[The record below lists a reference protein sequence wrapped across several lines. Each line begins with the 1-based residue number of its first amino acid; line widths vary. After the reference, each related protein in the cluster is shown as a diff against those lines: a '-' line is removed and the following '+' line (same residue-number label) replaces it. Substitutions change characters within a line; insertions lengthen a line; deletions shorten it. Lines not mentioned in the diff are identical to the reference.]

1 MRPGARR
8 WPWIVGGVVVALLLF
23 FAIFDWNWLRGPAE
37 RFASRAMA
45 RPVSIGHL
53 DVRLHRL
60 TPNVVLSDVTLGNAD
75 WVGPQPMARA
85 KEVVFEVALPTLLT
99 REIDIPHLRLKDANV
114 AFVRDAEGRANWHFR
129 EKGEARRNVRVLTLA
144 VDDARVT
151 LRDAMNH
158 LTADLHAVARE
169 EGRYATRIDFRGKW
183 RDGPFEGTADTG
195 SVLSLRGS
203 MQPFP
208 IRLVGKAGAT
218 SIRAEGEVA
227 DITRFRRIDAQV
239 AISGPTLASLYTVL
253 KVALPDTPPYQSSG
267 HLKRDGDTYSYEE
280 FKGTIGSTDIGGSAI
295 YELRQPRPMLTA
307 DLRSQKL
314 DIADLGPLIGAR
326 TGAAQTDVSSPGGG
340 SARAEPAPAGNDA
353 AGSAH
358 ARKAAARAGQDGRLL
373 PDRPFNLEKLNAM
386 DADVRL
392 AATRLR
398 IPGQIPL
405 HDFGTRARLDRG
417 VLTLEPLNFGFAGG
431 DVVARIVLDAS
442 QQPLAGR
449 VAADFKRV
457 RLKQLFPSLDK
468 LKESGGSLG
477 AQVRLNG
484 RGNTVAA
491 LLGSSNGSITAGM
504 ARGRVSEIAVWLV
517 NLNGGELIPLL
528 FGGDRPTPIRCAAAA
543 LDVRNGVG
551 SLDTFVFDTE
561 ESRITGGGGVDLK
574 NERVDITLRPVAK
587 KAGLLSIRG
596 PIHIQGPFG
605 AIHFAVA
612 PQSLARGLGA
622 VALGI
627 VNPILALLPLVET
640 GPGED
645 TDCRAV
651 LEPVRSAVQQSGK
664 SVKDAPAAGEKEK
677 GRGEASAPIVN
688 IPAGNATTGE
698 ERESRAP
705 AVDAATKP

>member
-1 MRPGARR
+1 
-8 WPWIVGGVVVALLLF
+8 VVIALLLF
-23 FAIFDWNWLRGPAE
+23 LAIFDWNLLRGPAE
-37 RFASRAMA
+37 RFASRATA

-60 TPNVVLSDVTLGNAD
+60 TPHIVLSDVTIGNAD
-75 WVGPQPMARA
+75 WAGSQPMARA
-85 KEVVFEVALPTLLT
+85 KEVVFEVALPTVLT
-99 REIDIPHLRLKDANV
+99 HEIDIPHLRLKDADV
-114 AFVRDAEGRANWHFR
+114 ALVRDAQGRANWIFR
-129 EKGEARRNVRVLTLA
+129 EKTEARRNVRVLTLA
-144 VDDARVT
+144 VDNVRVAY
-151 LRDAMNH
+151 RDAMND
-158 LTADLHAVARE
+158 LTADLHGITRQ
-169 EGRYATRIDFRGKW
+169 EGRYATRIDFTGKW
-183 RDGPFEGTADTG
+183 RGGAFEGTADTG

-208 IRLVGKAGAT
+208 MRLVGKAGAT

-227 DITRFRRIDAQV
+227 DITRFRHIDAQV

-253 KVALPDTPPYQSSG
+253 KVALPDTPPYESSG
-267 HLKRDGDTYSYEE
+267 HLKRDGDTYTYEQ
-280 FKGTIGSTDIGGSAI
+280 FKGKIGSTDIAGSAK

-326 TGAAQTDVSSPGGG
+326 TGAAAPDAASDRSGNGK
-340 SARAEPAPAGNDA
+340 AEPAPAGDGAKDA
-353 AGSAH
+353 ARV
-358 ARKAAARAGQDGRLL
+358 RKVSARAGEDGRLL

-392 AATRLR
+392 SATQLR

-405 HDFGTRARLDRG
+405 HDFATRARLDRG

-431 DVVARIVLDAS
+431 NVVARIVLDAS
-442 QQPLAGR
+442 QHPLAGS
-449 VAADFKRV
+449 VSADFKRLK
-457 RLKQLFPSLDK
+457 LKQLFPSLQK

-477 AQVRLNG
+477 AQVRLDG
-484 RGNTVAA
+484 RGDSVGA
-491 LLGSSNGSITAGM
+491 LLGSSNGSIAAGM

-574 NERVDITLRPVAK
+574 NERIDITLRPEAK

-596 PIHIQGPFG
+596 PIHIQGPFNNV
-605 AIHFAVA
+605 HFAVA

-651 LEPVRSAVQQSGK
+651 LEPVKGAVQQSGK
-664 SVKDAPAAGEKEK
+664 SVKDASAAGEKD
-677 GRGEASAPIVN
+677 RSEASAPIVN
-688 IPAGNATTGE
+688 VPAGNATTGQ
-698 ERESRAP
+698 ERETRAP
-705 AVDAATKP
+705 VVDAATKP